1 PDEPGIGHEVPAI
14 CVMSRAA
21 PVDADVAIA
30 AYTWSATLTARCR
43 DTGRYDPSEASS
55 AARRSES
62 SAAGTSRDN
71 VRRGMSMTTVSPFS
85 TSAIAPPAAASGATW
100 HTDRPEVPPE
110 NRPSVISAQLRPSPL
125 PLRNEVGYSISC
137 MPGPPRGPSYR
148 MITTS
153 PADTAPPRIPETA
166 SSWLSNT
173 TAGPENSHSSDGTPA
188 VLMIEPSGARFPY
201 STASPPSA
209 VYACGT
215 SLMQPVSASVSSD
228 DHDEDCEYGRVV
240 RTPPGAA
247 WYSETASAETEG
259 DRRSHCDRNDASE
272 AECTVRT
279 PWFKMPARESSPRMV
294 GMPPARCT
302 SST

>member
-1 PDEPGIGHEVPAI
+1 MPAGRRAGDRLPPPLLPGGQRLVPGQLTEQFRGHDTRVPFPPAGHLHPRERTSVVLTRGPDEPGIGHEVPAI

-43 DTGRYDPSEASS
+43 DTGRYDPSDASS

-71 VRRGMSMTTVSPFS
+71 GRRGMPMTTASPFS

-110 NRPSVISAQLRPSPL
+110 NRPSVLSAQLRPSPL

-153 PADTAPPRIPETA
+153 PADT
-166 SSWLSNT
+166 
-173 TAGPENSHSSDGTPA
+173 
-188 VLMIEPSGARFPY
+188 
-201 STASPPSA
+201 
-209 VYACGT
+209 
-215 SLMQPVSASVSSD
+215 
-228 DHDEDCEYGRVV
+228 
-240 RTPPGAA
+240 
-247 WYSETASAETEG
+247 
-259 DRRSHCDRNDASE
+259 
-272 AECTVRT
+272 
-279 PWFKMPARESSPRMV
+279 
-294 GMPPARCT
+294 
-302 SST
+302 